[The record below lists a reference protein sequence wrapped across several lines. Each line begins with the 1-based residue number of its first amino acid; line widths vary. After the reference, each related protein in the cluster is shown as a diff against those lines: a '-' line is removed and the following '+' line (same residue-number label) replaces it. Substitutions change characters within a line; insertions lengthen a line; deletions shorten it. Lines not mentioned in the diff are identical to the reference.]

1 MKGLAMRK
9 EIIMCLSMDEL
20 IVISEALDLL
30 KNEFSVNVEIN
41 KVDIQQILD
50 RVDNAI
56 EKLENDQKGLF

>member
-1 MKGLAMRK
+1 MSK

-41 KVDIQQILD
+41 KIDIQHVID
-50 RVDNAI
+50 RVDNAMKKI
-56 EKLENDQKGLF
+56 EHRKKSCKNFKCK

>member
-1 MKGLAMRK
+1 MSK

-20 IVISEALDLL
+20 TVISEGLDLL

-56 EKLENDQKGLF
+56 EKLEND

>member
-1 MKGLAMRK
+1 MSK

-20 IVISEALDLL
+20 IVISEGLDLL

-41 KVDIQQILD
+41 KIDIQHIID

-56 EKLENDQKGLF
+56 EKLEND